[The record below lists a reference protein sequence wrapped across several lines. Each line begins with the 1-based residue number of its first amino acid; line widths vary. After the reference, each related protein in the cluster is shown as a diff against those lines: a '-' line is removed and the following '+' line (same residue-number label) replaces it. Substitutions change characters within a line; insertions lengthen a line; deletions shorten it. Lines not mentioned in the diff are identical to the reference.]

1 MSRLHVSNSFKT
13 VIITMLLGILYFNM
27 GKAQDYSDAVLKSNP
42 ASIDKAVQQLLQL
55 KPLSYQTDAK
65 WRKAIN
71 MPLGKQYGFMA
82 EDFQQVFPELVSRKY
97 IQVPFG
103 KNTTKTASYATIN
116 TDALVPVLV
125 ASIQE
130 MKAEIDQLKKQ
141 VAVLKV
147 N

>member
-1 MSRLHVSNSFKT
+1 M
-13 VIITMLLGILYFNM
+13 
-27 GKAQDYSDAVLKSNP
+27 AQDYSDAVLKSNP
-42 ASIDKAVQQLLQL
+42 APIDKAVQQLLQL

-65 WRKAIN
+65 WSNVIN
-71 MPLGKQYGFMA
+71 IPIGKQYGFMS

-130 MKAEIDQLKKQ
+130 LKAEIDQLKKQ
-141 VAVLKV
+141 VAALKG